1 MGRSYEERVS
11 SYRKT
16 FGPEGAQGQSQQNVK
31 ETREQVSYSS
41 SNLLNSSM
49 AGGRTTPTGS
59 TRRVQRS
66 HERAKSSGVTRRDLE
81 TMADAIG
88 PDFVNRRTNE
98 KEELKGLNNR
108 FARYLKR
115 VQDLEKENKILEA
128 QLTQLKSRGPSNLAE
143 KYEEELRRL
152 RQMVDKLTHERA
164 QAEMMRDNY
173 ANESEQWHEKY
184 DEELAQ
190 RKDIEADLAQMRKDC
205 DDATLVRVD
214 LERKIETMVEEM
226 EFLKKV
232 HSDEVR
238 ELRDQLNSVE
248 IKIEAAP
255 GPDLMGMIEEIRAQ
269 YEKLAAQNKMEA
281 EDMIK
286 ARVSKAQDQAQKDAT
301 SIRDFKEQVGEYRKT
316 VQTLHMEIDSLRSA
330 NDSMNRNMSDMEGR
344 NKREADDYQ
353 DQIRALQNEI
363 EDLKAQMANHLR
375 SYQELMN
382 VKAALDLEINTYRS
396 LLEGEEDRLEQY
408 GDNLGQFSGQ
418 FQQQQSVA
426 IPQQQEELQ
435 TVTHKKVVVRTIQT
449 RDGQVINESSSAK
462 ESQGFPKP
470 PPSPGPARK
479 GSEKREGRKKSKK
492 SKQGSE
498 SPSVPRKLLSRARSS
513 SRESLCSL
521 DSEEV
526 LVRHYSTEDLSV
538 VAQSEDV
545 RESNE

>member
-16 FGPEGAQGQSQQNVK
+16 FGPEGGQGRVQ
-31 ETREQVSYSS
+31 ETREQVQYSS

-49 AGGRTTPTGS
+49 GGGRTTPTGS
-59 TRRVQRS
+59 GTRRVTRD
-66 HERAKSSGVTRRDLE
+66 HARAKSSGVTRKDLE
-81 TMADAIG
+81 QMADAIG
-88 PDFVNRRTNE
+88 PEFVHQRTNE

-115 VQDLEKENKILEA
+115 VQDLERENKILEA
-128 QLTQLKSRGPSNLAE
+128 QLNQLKSRGPSNLAE

-164 QAEMMRDNY
+164 QAEMLRDNY

-190 RKDIEADLAQMRKDC
+190 RKDLEADLNQMRKDC

-226 EFLKKV
+226 EFLKKI
-232 HSDEVR
+232 HADEIR
-238 ELRDQLNSVE
+238 ELKDQLNSVE

-255 GPDLMGMIEEIRAQ
+255 GPDLMGMIDEIRAQ

-286 ARVSKAQDQAQKDAT
+286 ARVAKAADQAAKDAVA
-301 SIRDFKEQVGEYRKT
+301 IKDFKEQVGEYRKT

-330 NDSMNRNMSDMEGR
+330 NDSLNRNMGDMENR
-344 NKREADDYQ
+344 TRREAEDYQ

-382 VKAALDLEINTYRS
+382 VKAALDLEINTYRN
-396 LLEGEEDRLEQY
+396 LLEGEEQRLDSHSSEHVADYMNQM
-408 GDNLGQFSGQ
+408 Q
-418 FQQQQSVA
+418 FQQQQPIQVMQ
-426 IPQQQEELQ
+426 PPQQEELQ

-449 RDGQVINESSSAK
+449 RDGQV
-462 ESQGFPKP
+462 
-470 PPSPGPARK
+470 
-479 GSEKREGRKKSKK
+479 
-492 SKQGSE
+492 
-498 SPSVPRKLLSRARSS
+498 
-513 SRESLCSL
+513 
-521 DSEEV
+521 
-526 LVRHYSTEDLSV
+526 